1 MVVTSPECPPTGCSD
16 ILMDSLIESMT
27 LEEKVAMCAGATLWT
42 STPVPRLGIPAFKMS
57 DGPNGVRGDG
67 RTPATCFPVG
77 TALGASWD
85 VDLLA
90 EVGQA
95 LARECRD
102 KDVDVLLGP
111 TINLHRSPL
120 AGRNFECYSEDPHLT
135 AELACAYTRAVQAE
149 GVAVCLKH
157 FAGNES
163 EFHRHSISSV
173 IDPRTLREL
182 YLLPFERAIRE
193 AGAWAVMSAYNR
205 LNGVYCS
212 ASRWLLGDLLKGE
225 WGFDGVVISDWG
237 GTYSTV
243 EPALAGLDLEMPGP
257 AQRMGDKLLEAVR
270 RGEVPE
276 AVLDDK
282 VRRQL
287 KLMQRTGRLQRPEH
301 APEQPSEHAALAQ
314 RAAVAG
320 MVLLKN
326 SGDLLPLAGVKSLA
340 VIGPNAVEPQ
350 IQGGGSSRVNARVDA
365 ALGDALTWAMP
376 GVEVSVH
383 AGCRAHR
390 HLPLFA
396 GAWLAE
402 FFGGFECVGEPVRVS
417 HPKRGELTF
426 FGTFDESVPDDFSAR
441 LTLRFTPEVSGMH
454 QFSLVSAGLSKLYV
468 DDALLVDNWSDWQ
481 QGTTF
486 YGAGSEEA
494 LAEVE
499 LTAGR
504 GVTIRVDYSRETR
517 PRLGGVR
524 IGMLEPQVDDL
535 LADAVAAADDADAVV
550 LVVGLNGEWET
561 EGSDRVDMNLTG
573 RQLELIRRVSAV
585 NPRTVVVLNAG
596 SPLAMADWIHG
607 VPAVLQIWYPGQA
620 FAAALAA
627 VLSGAAEP
635 GGRLPTTL
643 PDRYEDHPALFNY
656 PGDRGEVR
664 YGEGLFMGYRGYDLR
679 GLAPAFPFGHGLG
692 YTRFELVETAA
703 AAMDDEAV
711 HWCMRLRN
719 VGLRAGSTVV
729 QVYVAPPGRVLTRPL
744 KGLCAFRKLTVDEGG
759 EVEVTFRIPLASLAC
774 FDPQRDAFVVEP
786 GRFRLLA
793 GFSAGDLRLATEWDV
808 T

>member
-1 MVVTSPECPPTGCSD
+1 MSP
-16 ILMDSLIESMT
+16 MDSLISRMT
-27 LEEKVAMCAGATLWT
+27 LEEKVAMCAGSTLWT

-67 RTPATCFPVG
+67 RTPGTCFPVG

-135 AELACAYTRAVQAE
+135 AELACAYTRAVQGE

-173 IDPRTLREL
+173 IDARTLREL

-212 ASRWLLGDLLKGE
+212 ANRWLLGDVLKGE

-270 RGEVPE
+270 RGDVPE

-287 KLMQRTGRLQRPEH
+287 TLMQRTGRLERPEH
-301 APEQPSEHAALAQ
+301 APEKPSEHAELAQ

-326 SGDLLPLAGVKSLA
+326 SGDLLPLQGLKSLA
-340 VIGPNAVEPQ
+340 VVGPNAVAPQ
-350 IQGGGSSRVNARVDA
+350 IQGGGSSRVNARVDDRV
-365 ALGDALTWAMP
+365 GDALARVLP

-383 AGCRAHR
+383 AGCLAHR
-390 HLPLFA
+390 HLPLLA
-396 GAWLAE
+396 GAWSAE
-402 FFGGFECVGEPVRVS
+402 FFAGFECAGEPVLTR
-417 HPKRGELTF
+417 HPGRGELTF
-426 FGTFDESVPDDFSAR
+426 FGAVDAAVPEDFSVR
-441 LTLRFTPEVSGMH
+441 LTLRFTPRVSGVH
-454 QFSLVSAGLSKLYV
+454 QFSLVSAGLSKLYL
-468 DDALLVDNWSDWQ
+468 DDALLVDNWSGWQ
-481 QGTTF
+481 QGTTY

-494 LAEVE
+494 MAEAV
-499 LTAGR
+499 LVAGR
-504 GVTIRVDYSRETR
+504 EVTIRVVYSRETR

-524 IGMLEPQVDDL
+524 IGMLEPEVEDL
-535 LADAVAAADDADAVV
+535 MADAVRAAEHADAVV

-561 EGSDRVDMNLTG
+561 EGSDRVDMNLPG

-585 NPRTVVVLNAG
+585 NPHTVVVLNAG
-596 SPLAMADWIHG
+596 SPVAMADWIHG
-607 VPAVLQIWYPGQA
+607 VQAVLQIWYPGQA
-620 FAAALAA
+620 LVAALAA

-635 GGRLPTTL
+635 GGRLPTTF

-656 PGDRGEVR
+656 PGERSEVR
-664 YGEGLFMGYRGYDLR
+664 YGEGLFMGYRGYDRR

-692 YTRFELVETAA
+692 FTRFELVETADA
-703 AAMDDEAV
+703 TVEDGAV
-711 HWCMRLRN
+711 HWRMRLRN
-719 VGLRAGSTVV
+719 VGRRTGSTVV
-729 QVYVAPPGRVLTRPL
+729 QVYVASNVAMRPPKT
-744 KGLCAFRKLTVDEGG
+744 LCAFRKLTVEEGG
-759 EVEVTFRIPLASLAC
+759 EVEVAFRIP
-774 FDPQRDAFVVEP
+774 FDRQEP
-786 GRFRLLA
+786 GRYRLLA
-793 GFSAGDLRLATEWDV
+793 GFSAGDLRLATQWDV
-808 T
+808 PVDVAPD